1 MGIVQLIFSVLGL
14 VFAVLS
20 LLNTLP
26 YDITPTPMFFCL
38 AMAAL
43 AGAIEDKRKGR
54 KKMAWFGLLVGIFIL
69 AVLAGK
75 FVR

>member
-1 MGIVQLIFSVLGL
+1 MDKIKLIFSVLGL

-26 YDITPTPMFFCL
+26 YEISSTPMFFCL

-43 AGAIEDKRKGR
+43 TGAIEDERKGR
-54 KKMAWFGLLVGIFIL
+54 KKMAWFGFLVGIFIL
-69 AVLAGK
+69 GALVIS
-75 FVR
+75 FFR